1 MPVFAKK
8 IANFSQLTLSLCLI
22 EGHSAEGS
30 TYTCKMCRQIFQR
43 FSKFEWHS
51 CDPNCIKTHQDMFS
65 CKLCQKNF
73 RRFGTYE
80 GHPCRVKAKKDRD
93 EEGYGWFIFALP
105 LKKTYLTWVVHGIQ
119 QVIPQLQIHE
129 ILLFHSCT

>member
-1 MPVFAKK
+1 MIDLVCLIWGIYAIFAKK
-8 IANFSQLTLSLCLI
+8 MANFSQLTLSLCLI

-93 EEGYGWFIFALP
+93 EEGYG
-105 LKKTYLTWVVHGIQ
+105 
-119 QVIPQLQIHE
+119 
-129 ILLFHSCT
+129 

>member
-1 MPVFAKK
+1 MTNSQQKYKCSRCNPRKGVVQFNSMEELKFHEQKDHVFSNKSSKAQKD
-8 IANFSQLTLSLCLI
+8 ILNQTYI
-22 EGHSAEGS
+22 EGHNAEGS

-51 CDPNCIKTHQDMFS
+51 CDPNCIKTHQDTFS

-93 EEGYGWFIFALP
+93 EEGYG
-105 LKKTYLTWVVHGIQ
+105 
-119 QVIPQLQIHE
+119 
-129 ILLFHSCT
+129 